1 MDVMRTIYTVKYFQW
16 QLFFLLGL
24 AVSGIL
30 SAQTTAIPDPNFE
43 QALINLG
50 IDSDGIINGQVLTS
64 DIDTVTTLTIRYKNI
79 TNLTGIEGFA
89 SLASLDVRGNH
100 LTSLETSQNLN
111 LSYLDCT
118 ANPLTF
124 MDISANAL
132 LKTLNLSVVHRLRQ
146 INLSGNYSLET
157 LILDDTWINTIDLSD
172 NLNLKTL
179 LFRGIPVSDLNLSNN
194 LQLEYIDV
202 FGANLSEL
210 DVSNN
215 VALKELVLGNI
226 DGVVNQEIS
235 SLDLSN
241 NTNLEVLYAQNLF
254 NLEYLNLKNGNNTIL
269 NVELS
274 CYFEDEPCSLNQLS
288 CVLVD
293 DEMAAQNNAPPYNTW
308 YIEADFRYSES
319 CVVGIDS
326 PETSGI
332 FFFPN
337 PVSDKL
343 YMNFPF
349 GSERFTVSVFDT
361 NGRLLQKQN
370 GMTSELVSVD
380 VSRLADGLYLLE
392 AVTDRGESKIQRF
405 LKQ

>member
-1 MDVMRTIYTVKYFQW
+1 MKTIYTVKYFHW

-43 QALINLG
+43 QALINIG

-79 TNLTGIEGFA
+79 TNLTGIEDFA
-89 SLASLDVRGNH
+89 LLEELDLTGNH
-100 LTSLETSQNLN
+100 LSALNTAQNAHLKTLLCN
-111 LSYLDCT
+111 
-118 ANPLTF
+118 ANPLVHLDF
-124 MDISANAL
+124 SSNVL
-132 LKTLNLSVVHRLRQ
+132 LENLEVHCRFLQTLDLRSN
-146 INLSGNYSLET
+146 INLEELHVSGNSQLNSL
-157 LILDDTWINTIDLSD
+157 DLSN
-172 NLNLKTL
+172 NLNLKRLDARGAFFHTL
-179 LFRGIPVSDLNLSNN
+179 DVSNN

-215 VALKELVLGNI
+215 VVLKELVLGNM
-226 DGVVNQEIS
+226 GGLVNQEIS
-235 SLDLSN
+235 ALDLSN

-254 NLEYLNLKNGNNTIL
+254 DLEYLNLKNGNNTIL
-269 NVELS
+269 NVELT
-274 CYFEDEPCSLNQLS
+274 CYFENEPCSLDQLS

-326 PETSGI
+326 PETPDV

-392 AVTDRGESKIQRF
+392 AVTDQGESKLQRF